1 MFKIGDFSRFTRV
14 SVKML
19 RHYDHLGLLKPARID
34 PATNY
39 RYYSADQLPRLN
51 RLLALRDLGLSLEQ
65 IGPLLEAGAAGGP
78 SSVEQI
84 RGMLRLKQ
92 AELAQ
97 QVQEQQRRLDAI
109 QARLRQIER
118 EGQAATADVVVRRI
132 APQLMARLRL
142 VVPDTDETHLLFEE
156 AERHA
161 ARYNARASAPPV
173 AVFYD
178 GEYREED
185 VDMEVAI
192 PLKHA
197 IPSTDR
203 IQVGELP
210 GGESMACLVHTGTYD
225 TIGAASEALLAWI
238 EAHGY
243 QIAGPTREVYLRFNA
258 DGLDVA
264 LPEAYLAPRE
274 EEFVTEIQLP
284 VELKRE
290 ASFPAPLQG

>member
-19 RHYDHLGLLKPARID
+19 RHYDHLGLLRPARID

-51 RLLALRDLGLSLEQ
+51 RLLALRELGLTLEQ
-65 IGPLLEAGAAGGP
+65 IGTLLDGGADGAALP
-78 SSVEQI
+78 VEQI

-109 QARLRQIER
+109 QARLDQIER
-118 EGQAATADVVVRRI
+118 EGQAESADVVVRRVP
-132 APQLMARLRL
+132 PQLMARLRT
-142 VVPDTDETHLLFEE
+142 VVADTDDTHLVFEE
-156 AERHA
+156 AERHVGQHG
-161 ARYNARASAPPV
+161 ARASAPPL
-173 AVFYD
+173 AIFHD

-185 VDMEVAI
+185 IDIEVGI
-192 PLKHA
+192 PLKAA
-197 IPSTDR
+197 IPSTPR
-203 IQVGELP
+203 IQVGELA
-210 GGESMACLVHTGTYD
+210 GEDSMACLVHTGSYD
-225 TIGAASEALLAWI
+225 TLGAASERLLAWI

-258 DGLDVA
+258 DGLEVP
-264 LPEAYLAPRE
+264 LPGAFLAARV

-284 VELKRE
+284 VVKMTR
-290 ASFPAPLQG
+290 

>member
-1 MFKIGDFSRFTRV
+1 MFKIGDFSRFTRG

-34 PATNY
+34 PATSY

-65 IGPLLEAGAAGGP
+65 IGPLLETTFPVA
-78 SSVEQI
+78 QI

-92 AELAQ
+92 AELEQ
-97 QVQEQQRRLDAI
+97 QVQAQQQRLDAI
-109 QARLRQIER
+109 QARLDQIER
-118 EGQAATADVVVRRI
+118 EGQAPPADVVVRRI
-132 APQLMARLRL
+132 APQLMARLRV

-161 ARYNARASAPPV
+161 AQYNARASAPPV
-173 AVFYD
+173 AIFYD
-178 GEYREED
+178 GEYREAD

-197 IPSTDR
+197 IPSTGR
-203 IQVGELP
+203 IQVGELA
-210 GGESMACLVHTGTYD
+210 GGESMACLVHTGSYD

-238 EAHGY
+238 ERHGY

-258 DGLDVA
+258 DGLEVP
-264 LPEAYLAPRE
+264 LPAAFLAEAPDG
-274 EEFVTEIQLP
+274 FVTELQLP
-284 VELKRE
+284 VTR
-290 ASFPAPLQG
+290 

>member
-14 SVKML
+14 SVKRL

-65 IGPLLEAGAAGGP
+65 IGPLLEAGAEGAALP
-78 SSVEQI
+78 VEQL

-92 AELAQ
+92 AELEQ
-97 QVQEQQRRLDAI
+97 QVQEQRRRLEAI
-109 QARLRQIER
+109 RARLDQIER
-118 EGQAATADVVVRRI
+118 EGQAGMAEVVVRPV

-142 VVPDTDETHLLFEE
+142 VVPDTDETHVLFEE

-161 ARYNARASAPPV
+161 AQYGARASAPPV
-173 AVFYD
+173 AIFYD

-197 IPSTDR
+197 IPSTAR
-203 IQVGELP
+203 IQVAELP
-210 GGESMACLVHTGTYD
+210 GEASMACLVHTGSYD
-225 TIGAASEALLAWI
+225 TLGAAGEALLAWI

-258 DGLDVA
+258 DGLEVP
-264 LPEAYLAPRE
+264 LPGAYLARSE
-274 EEFVTEIQLP
+274 SDFVTEIQLP
-284 VELKRE
+284 VTR
-290 ASFPAPLQG
+290 

>member
-1 MFKIGDFSRFTRV
+1 MFKIGDFSKFTRV

-51 RLLALRDLGLSLEQ
+51 RLLALRELGLTLEQ
-65 IGPLLEAGAAGGP
+65 IGPLLPANGAGLP
-78 SSVEQI
+78 VEQM

-97 QVQEQQRRLDAI
+97 HLRDEQRRLDAI
-109 QARLRQIER
+109 QARLDQIER
-118 EGQAATADVVVRRI
+118 EGQGADVVVRRI
-132 APQLMARLRL
+132 APQLMARLRD
-142 VVPDTDETHLLFEE
+142 VVGDSDDTHLLFEE
-156 AERHA
+156 VERHVA
-161 ARYNARASAPPV
+161 QHGARASAPPL
-173 AVFYD
+173 AIFYD
-178 GEYREED
+178 GEYREAD

-192 PLKHA
+192 PLRAA
-197 IPSTDR
+197 IPSTPR

-210 GGESMACLVHTGTYD
+210 GGETLWVACLVHTGSYD

-243 QIAGPTREVYLRFNA
+243 QIAGPVREVYLRFNA
-258 DGLDVA
+258 AGLEVE
-264 LPEAYLAPRE
+264 LPAAYLAPRAE
-274 EEFVTEIQLP
+274 DFVTELQLP
-284 VELKRE
+284 VVS
-290 ASFPAPLQG
+290 A

>member
-34 PATNY
+34 PATSY

-65 IGPLLEAGAAGGP
+65 IGPLLDSTFP
-78 SSVEQI
+78 VEQI

-92 AELAQ
+92 AELEQ

-109 QARLRQIER
+109 QARLSQMER
-118 EGQAATADVVVRRI
+118 EGQAGSADVVVRRV

-142 VVPDTDETHLLFEE
+142 VVPDADETHLLFEE

-161 ARYNARASAPPV
+161 AQYGARASAPPV
-173 AVFYD
+173 TIFYD
-178 GEYREED
+178 GEYREEN

-197 IPSTDR
+197 IPSTAR

-210 GGESMACLVHTGTYD
+210 GEASMACLVHTGSYD

-238 EAHGY
+238 ETHGY

-258 DGLDVA
+258 DGLEVP
-264 LPEAYLAPRE
+264 LPEAYLANAASD
-274 EEFVTEIQLP
+274 FVTEVQLP
-284 VELKRE
+284 VVR
-290 ASFPAPLQG
+290 